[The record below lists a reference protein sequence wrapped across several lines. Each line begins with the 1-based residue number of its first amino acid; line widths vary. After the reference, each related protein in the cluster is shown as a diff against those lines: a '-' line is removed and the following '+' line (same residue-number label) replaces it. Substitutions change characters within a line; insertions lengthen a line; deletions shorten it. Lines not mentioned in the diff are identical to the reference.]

1 MADNKLLNKYVLLK
15 IIIQEVVR
23 LLDNQLIN
31 IRHIGPAK
39 VDVVSWVWVLR
50 ALKHTKQ
57 TRNETRWVY
66 VICFLISAITFNLF

>member
-39 VDVVSWVWVLR
+39 VDVVS
-50 ALKHTKQ
+50 
-57 TRNETRWVY
+57 
-66 VICFLISAITFNLF
+66 